1 MTRARAGGP
10 GYERVRSG
18 GDSLRTVASGH
29 ARGRQGKRE
38 RRVRVGETDEWGQ
51 HAVGPSE

>member
-18 GDSLRTVASGH
+18 GDSLGTVASGH